1 MTRVRFR
8 RARAVLAYW
17 RDDRLFLD
25 NYATR
30 VTISAS
36 PITIQI
42 LDAFG
47 HWRRSED
54 LPALFPEFTPA
65 SLAKAVRELA
75 RHTMLVREG
84 TPEAAHDTAIARV
97 WSSWLPE
104 GGFHFATKNA
114 PYVDQRW
121 SADERRRILPQTPQP
136 AFFKSDRR
144 APHLALPPRARRSSE
159 FQDVLL
165 RRRTHR
171 RFARGAV
178 SLEDVSTL
186 LSLVWGVQGRISSPI
201 FGSLAHK
208 TSPSG
213 GARHPG
219 EVYLVAQHVEGIK
232 PGIYHYDALR
242 HRLETVRTGP
252 TRRSAWQYCVRQN
265 HVRDAA
271 ALFVMT
277 AVFPRTIWKYHTGR
291 AYRVVLLDAGHL
303 CQTFCLVATWLG
315 LGPFSTAALDDER
328 IERDL
333 KIDGVSESVLY
344 VAGVGRALADEAP

>member
-17 RDDRLFLD
+17 KDDRLFLD

-36 PITIQI
+36 PLAIHI
-42 LDAFG
+42 LSAFDRWQPPG
-47 HWRRSED
+47 
-54 LPALFPEFTPA
+54 ALAARFPEYTPA

-84 TPEAAHDTAIARV
+84 TAGAEHDTAIANV
-97 WSSWLPE
+97 WASWLPE

-121 SADERRRILPQTPQP
+121 GTGKRRKILPDTPQP
-136 AFFKSDRR
+136 PFFKSDRK
-144 APHLALPPRARRSSE
+144 AAHVALPPRTRRPGE
-159 FQDVLL
+159 FENVLL
-165 RRRTHR
+165 ERRTHR
-171 RFARGAV
+171 RFAKGAV
-178 SLEDVSTL
+178 ALADVSTL
-186 LSLVWGVQGRISSPI
+186 LSLVWGVQSRITSPI

-219 EVYLVAQHVEGIK
+219 EVYLMARNVTGLAH
-232 PGIYHYDALR
+232 GIYHYDALR
-242 HRLETVRTGP
+242 HRLETIRTGP
-252 TRRSAWQYCVRQN
+252 TANRAWRYCVRQN
-265 HVRDAA
+265 HARDAA

-277 AVFPRTIWKYHTGR
+277 AVFPRTMWKYHAGR

-303 CQTFCLVATWLG
+303 CQTFCLTATWLG
-315 LGPFSTAALDDER
+315 LGPFSTAALDDDL

-344 VAGVGRALADEAP
+344 VAGVGRPLDSGVV